1 MPSYRT
7 RKTLRQQLIERDKNV
22 RSELR
27 TEVSNTSQEMKD
39 YLSDV
44 TSSWEHK
51 PQFRRVMVVSATVI
65 RASVQ
70 AVGRNRKIFGY
81 VDKGT
86 GKYGPKGASYQIK
99 PKTAPVLKFRAG
111 YDARSRPPAGP
122 GSAPRANVGTGK
134 AIGGWVSA
142 KTVTHPGIRPRK
154 FAESF
159 EKQLQ
164 PDFRRRVNNALRRA
178 ARRN

>member
-7 RKTLRQQLIERDKNV
+7 RSTLRQWLIQKDKDV
-22 RSELR
+22 QRELR
-27 TEVSNTSQEMKD
+27 QVVQNTAQEAKN
-39 YLSDV
+39 YLTDV
-44 TSSWEHK
+44 TASWEHK
-51 PQFRRVMVVSATVI
+51 VQFRRVMVVSATVI

-70 AVGRNRKIFGY
+70 AVGRNKDIFGY

-86 GKYGPKGASYQIK
+86 GKYGPRGAAYKIK
-99 PKTAPVLKFRAG
+99 PKTQPVLKFRAG

-122 GSAPRANVGTGK
+122 GSAPRPNVGTGK
-134 AIGGWVSA
+134 AIGGWVST
-142 KTVTHPGIRPRK
+142 KEVTHPGIRPRK

-164 PDFRRRVNNALRRA
+164 PDFARRVSNAIRRA